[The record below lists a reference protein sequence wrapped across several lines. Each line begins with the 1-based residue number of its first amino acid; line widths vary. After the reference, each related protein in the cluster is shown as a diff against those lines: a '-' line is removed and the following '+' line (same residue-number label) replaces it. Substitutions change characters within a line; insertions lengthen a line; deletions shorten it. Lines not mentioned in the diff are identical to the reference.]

1 MTSLFVMF
9 YAMLNNDLLFCS
21 EVTVLLRFRHVDL
34 CDVRQLPGLG
44 DISNQT
50 ATMWRFAVIADE
62 SVDRFV
68 MRDLDSMLTKVIRNV
83 QYDAEAEAF

>member
-1 MTSLFVMF
+1 M
-9 YAMLNNDLLFCS
+9 
-21 EVTVLLRFRHVDL
+21 DL
-34 CDVRQLPGLG
+34 CDVRHLPGLG

-68 MRDLDSMLTKVIRNV
+68 MRDLDSILTQVILR
-83 QYDAEAEAF
+83 AAFPI

>member
-1 MTSLFVMF
+1 MTIP
-9 YAMLNNDLLFCS
+9 
-21 EVTVLLRFRHVDL
+21 LRFRHVDL

-50 ATMWRFAVIADE
+50 ATTWRFAVIADE

-68 MRDLDSMLTKVIRNV
+68 MRDLDSILTKVTRSVMLDFLMNLNS
-83 QYDAEAEAF
+83 